1 MLKLVSSNAARAAAN
16 KTLKDA
22 LIGKLHYEGIKTIS
36 TAGGALRDRMYSAG
50 DGALWCMSSK
60 EEFARRAPTRAIDL
74 VPSGSTEVVAIE
86 RGEWSKIKSISAILA
101 LRRRGLTL
109 LKAKRSI
116 ETATEEGRVVVGVPV
131 VESVDV
137 LADELGAAGFIPT
150 FLTPKAPDVRE
161 LRERLGLSVEQFALQ
176 YGLKMDAVQ
185 NWEDGR
191 REPDM
196 AAKSYLTAID
206 RDPERVAKTL
216 AF

>member
-1 MLKLVSSNAARAAAN
+1 MTELSLKER
-16 KTLKDA
+16 
-22 LIGKLHYEGIKTIS
+22 
-36 TAGGALRDRMYSAG
+36 
-50 DGALWCMSSK
+50 
-60 EEFARRAPTRAIDL
+60 FARLGRTQVIDL
-74 VPSGSTEVVAIE
+74 VPSGSPEVLAIE
-86 RGEWSKIKSISAILA
+86 RGEWSKIKSISAILT

-116 ETATEEGRVVVGVPV
+116 ETAMEQGRVVVGVPV
-131 VESVDV
+131 VESIDV
-137 LADELGAAGFIPT
+137 LADELSAAGFIPT

-176 YGLKMDAVQ
+176 YGLEMDAVQ

-196 AAKSYLTAID
+196 AAKSYLTVIQ

-216 AF
+216 ALQGE